1 MLKNYL
7 LIAWRIALQR
17 KLFTLINLLC
27 ISLTLLVLLVVTALL
42 ENTFAPSG
50 VEGKSH
56 RMLQVMTMVSLNK
69 EKGFRRH
76 SPLGYRIITDYI
88 KPLPSAELVAAV
100 SMPESTTVYQPGRVT
115 DLLLR
120 RADAAYW
127 QILDFEVLQ
136 GRVPSEDDVANGR
149 FVIVLNQSTAKQ
161 LFGEQQAVGQPLN
174 VGGQQFEV
182 IGVVADVLQLNSFAD
197 MWAPVTTYPTTEY
210 QHQQAGQFSALI
222 LTRSAA
228 DYAAV
233 RQELATAIQDF
244 QFDDPVRWQELMLWA
259 DSKLEFYA
267 RNLLGKQQQAD
278 AGAFTLIAVI
288 SALMLIFMLL
298 PALNLVNLNTGRML
312 ERSTEI
318 GVRKA
323 FGASRQ
329 QLIWQF
335 LVENVLLCTLGGLLG
350 LLLAAG
356 ALTWIEQS
364 GVIPYLQVN
373 INLTVFSLGLLI
385 SMVFGLFS
393 GVLPAWRIAKLDP
406 VLALK
411 GARS

>member
-385 SMVFGLFS
+385 SMVFGLLS

>member
-1 MLKNYL
+1 
-7 LIAWRIALQR
+7 
-17 KLFTLINLLC
+17 
-27 ISLTLLVLLVVTALL
+27 LVLLVVTALL

-385 SMVFGLFS
+385 SMVFGLLS

>member
-17 KLFTLINLLC
+17 KLFTVINLLC

-56 RMLQVMTMVSLNK
+56 RMLQVLTMVSLHK
-69 EKGFRRH
+69 ERGSRRH
-76 SPLGYRIITDYI
+76 SPLGYQLISDYI

-100 SMPESTTVYQPGRVT
+100 SMPESTAVYQPGRVT

-127 QILDFEVLQ
+127 QILDFEVLH
-136 GRVPSEDDVANGR
+136 GRVPSAEDVSKGR
-149 FVIVLNQSTAKQ
+149 FVLVLNQSTAKQ

-197 MWAPVTTYPTTEY
+197 MWAPVTTYPSTEY
-210 QHQQAGQFSALI
+210 QHQQSGQFSALI

-228 DYAAV
+228 DFAAV

-244 QFDDPVRWQELMLWA
+244 QFEDPVRWQELMLWA
-259 DSKLEFYA
+259 DSKLEFFA
-267 RNLLGKQQQAD
+267 RNLLGNQQQAD
-278 AGAFTLIAVI
+278 AGAMTLIVVI
-288 SALMLIFMLL
+288 SALMLMFMLI

-329 QLIWQF
+329 QLLWQF

-350 LLLAAG
+350 LLMAAG
-356 ALTWIEQS
+356 ALAWLEQS

-385 SMVFGLFS
+385 SIIFGLLS
-393 GVLPAWRIAKLDP
+393 GVLPAWRIAKMDP
-406 VLALK
+406 ILALK